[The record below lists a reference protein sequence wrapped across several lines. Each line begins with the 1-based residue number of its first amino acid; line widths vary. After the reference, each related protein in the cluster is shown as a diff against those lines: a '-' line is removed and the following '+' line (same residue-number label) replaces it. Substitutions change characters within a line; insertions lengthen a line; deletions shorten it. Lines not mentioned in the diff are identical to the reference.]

1 MKNFEKKKKAIEVFQ
16 TYGIALTGKK
26 KTADFFQEL
35 NMDKV
40 FVDGLIYELELKLQ
54 REIESEKITALRNPS
69 MVLEELLTTID

>member
-35 NMDKV
+35 KMDKV

-54 REIESEKITALRNPS
+54 KEIEIEKITALRNPS
-69 MVLEELLTTID
+69 MVLEELLTSVD

>member
-16 TYGIALTGKK
+16 TYGIPLTGKK

-40 FVDGLIYELELKLQ
+40 FVDGLIYELEIKLQ
-54 REIESEKITALRNPS
+54 KEIELEKITALRNPS
-69 MVLEELLTTID
+69 MVLEELLATID